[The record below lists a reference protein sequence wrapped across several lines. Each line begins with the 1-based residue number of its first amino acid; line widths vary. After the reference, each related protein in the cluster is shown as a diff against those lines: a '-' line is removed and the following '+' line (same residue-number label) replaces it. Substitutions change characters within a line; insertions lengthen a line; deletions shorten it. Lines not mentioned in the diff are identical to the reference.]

1 MLTVRVPGAR
11 FNMFLHNAQSS
22 IGVFTIFQATKASEY
37 DLNAK
42 SLNYLVALAKHAC
55 LEAIAIRYIA
65 VIPAGHEIIMMIK
78 WPIAWRDKLG
88 MYATP
93 VANYLEPQLMPGTT
107 NWVKGRNIK
116 MSWK

>member
-11 FNMFLHNAQSS
+11 FDMFLHNAQSS
-22 IGVFTIFQATKASEY
+22 IGVFTIFQATKASEH

-55 LEAIAIRYIA
+55 LEAMAIRYIA
-65 VIPAGHEIIMMIK
+65 VIPAGHEIMIK
-78 WPIAWRDKLG
+78 SPIAWRDKLG
-88 MYATP
+88 MYATQ
-93 VANYLEPQLMPGTT
+93 EPQLMTGTT

-116 MSWK
+116 MSSK